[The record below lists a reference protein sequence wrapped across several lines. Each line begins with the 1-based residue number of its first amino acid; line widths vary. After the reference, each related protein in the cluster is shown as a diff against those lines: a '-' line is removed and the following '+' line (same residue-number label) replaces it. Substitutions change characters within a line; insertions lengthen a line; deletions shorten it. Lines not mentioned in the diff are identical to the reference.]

1 MLAIAGVQALIE
13 FQDRQYLM
21 DTGNLLAVPASL
33 LQHST
38 GRLSSD
44 ERFLAQSCM
53 EFMLRGY

>member
-1 MLAIAGVQALIE
+1 
-13 FQDRQYLM
+13 
-21 DTGNLLAVPASL
+21 VPASL

-44 ERFLAQSCM
+44 EQFLAQSCM